1 MRRPAIQ
8 APALKGRPFVI
19 KPSIFVLAAAIVAA
33 PAFAQAAAPAALPM
47 CSAKVKDS
55 CQQGPRQEAAAMTAA
70 QAEASGGVGD
80 RKSDQ
85 SAKMGDG
92 MAVKHKM
99 MKKHHAKKATM
110 MAPAA
115 DAAAAT
121 PK

>member
-1 MRRPAIQ
+1 M
-8 APALKGRPFVI
+8 I

-55 CQQGPRQEAAAMTAA
+55 CQQGPRQEAAAMSAA

-85 SAKMGDG
+85 SAKMGDA
-92 MAVKHKM
+92 MPMKHKM
-99 MKKHHAKKATM
+99 MKKHHAKKPM
-110 MAPAA
+110 MMTKAASEAAPAA
-115 DAAAAT
+115 DAMP